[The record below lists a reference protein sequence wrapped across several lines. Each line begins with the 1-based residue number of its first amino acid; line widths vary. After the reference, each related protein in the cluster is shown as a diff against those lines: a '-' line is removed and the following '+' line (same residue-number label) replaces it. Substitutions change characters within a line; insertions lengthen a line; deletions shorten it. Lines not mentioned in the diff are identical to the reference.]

1 MLMPQT
7 YDNART
13 PYPPSRYAW
22 YVALVLTLCYAGA
35 SVDRLIIGMLTPAI
49 QRSLHLSD
57 TQVGLIQ
64 GLAFFLFYTVF
75 GLPIGHLVDRR
86 NRQRILGAG
95 IVAWSAMTALCAFA
109 AGFPALFA
117 GRVGVGVGEASLNP
131 AATSILGDYF
141 PEASRA
147 KAFGLYG
154 AGSGL
159 GSILAFT
166 GGGLVYGWLQKHQVT
181 VPVLRS
187 MAPWQV
193 MFILV
198 ALPGLITAPLLI
210 FTVREPLRRRVTETK
225 SSAFSDVLAFF
236 RRNKMTILSHHIGIG
251 LLMAPLYGMFTWLP
265 TMFLRVYGWTPA
277 NFGVAFGIPGG
288 LLGMGG
294 ALSAGFLAV
303 RLKGRGDKA
312 GTLRACLI
320 GGAVCLMGNTF
331 APLMPNPWLSL
342 IVILG
347 GGMFS
352 TYPIVLGYTAITE
365 FAPNEM
371 RARFTATFLLCTGS
385 ISATLGPLF
394 VGMISDAL
402 PHNPHGIAFA
412 LFGVGVGMGLPGW
425 LLLAAGMKSY
435 KKSLSDAALVS
446 ALTEASHDSAHLKP
460 IAQVLR

>member
-1 MLMPQT
+1 MLMQQT
-7 YDNART
+7 SDNARAS
-13 PYPPSRYAW
+13 YPPRRYAW

-49 QRSLHLSD
+49 QRALHLSD

-64 GLAFFLFYTVF
+64 GLAFFLFYTIF
-75 GLPIGHLVDRR
+75 GLPIGYLVDRR

-95 IVAWSAMTALCAFA
+95 IVAWSTMTALCAFA
-109 AGFPALFA
+109 SGFPALFA

-131 AATSILGDYF
+131 AATSILSDYF
-141 PEASRA
+141 PESSRS

-166 GGGLVYGWLQKHQVT
+166 GGGLVYGWLQKHQIT
-181 VPVLRS
+181 LPVLRS

-198 ALPGLITAPLLI
+198 GLPGLITAPLLL
-210 FTVREPLRRRVTETK
+210 FTVKEPLRRRVVDTK
-225 SSAFSDVLAFF
+225 SPAISDVVAFF

-294 ALSAGFLAV
+294 SLSAGFLAAW
-303 RLKGRGDKA
+303 LKGRGDKV

-320 GGAVCLMGNTF
+320 GSAVCLVGNTF
-331 APLMPNPWLSL
+331 APLMPSPWLSL
-342 IVILG
+342 VVILG

-371 RARFTATFLLCTGS
+371 RARFTATFLLCTGA

-402 PHNPHGIAFA
+402 PHNPHGIAIA

-435 KKSLSDAALVS
+435 RRSLSDAARV
-446 ALTEASHDSAHLKP
+446 LTPTYLPDHDAHHKAN
-460 IAQVLR
+460 AQLGG